1 MFIALVCV
9 LVAVT
14 ALFPVTVF
22 LLMRQ
27 MRQARAETA
36 YARAET
42 DYAKSA
48 AREFCRLTGD
58 SARMLQRVVTIYACD
73 PELLEQALDSLS
85 DAERA
90 SIKESKQPARIRD
103 HCEKITTWTAHYSD
117 FLGQT
122 PIPGEVRI
130 APRE

>member
-14 ALFPVTVF
+14 AFFPVTVF

-27 MRQARAETA
+27 MRR
-36 YARAET
+36 ARAET
-42 DYAKSA
+42 DYARGA
-48 AREFCRLTGD
+48 AREFCRLPGD

-122 PIPGEVRI
+122 PTSSEVRI
-130 APRE
+130 VSRQ